1 MKHPVLPLLLAAS
14 LMAACHSARVV
25 PSASSRLVACD
36 TVESHGLRYDSVF
49 VLHDVRQDYRRAAM
63 PDTVLCQMAPDT
75 VYLRDTRVE
84 YRLRLVRDTLREV
97 RTDTVVSEVTSP
109 PAPYR
114 VPWYDR
120 VARTIAVAFFIAL
133 ALVLAFPADS
143 RKS

>member
-1 MKHPVLPLLLAAS
+1 
-14 LMAACHSARVV
+14 
-25 PSASSRLVACD
+25 
-36 TVESHGLRYDSVF
+36 
-49 VLHDVRQDYRRAAM
+49 M
-63 PDTVLCQMAPDT
+63 PDTVLCRMAPDT

>member
-36 TVESHGLRYDSVF
+36 T
-49 VLHDVRQDYRRAAM
+49 
-63 PDTVLCQMAPDT
+63 
-75 VYLRDTRVE
+75 
-84 YRLRLVRDTLREV
+84 LREV

-120 VARTIAVAFFIAL
+120 VARTIAAAFFIAL
-133 ALVLAFPADS
+133 ALMLAFPADS

>member
-49 VLHDVRQDYRRAAM
+49 VLHDRRQDYRRAR
-63 PDTVLCQMAPDT
+63 PSDTLLLQPAPDT
-75 VYLRDTRVE
+75 VYLHDTRVE
-84 YRLRLVRDTLREV
+84 YRLRLMRDTLRLV
-97 RTDTVVSEVTSP
+97 HRDTVVPTVVQE

-120 VARTIAVAFFIAL
+120 AARLIAVAFFIAL
-133 ALVLAFPADS
+133 ALAMAFPQN
-143 RKS
+143 KS

>member
-1 MKHPVLPLLLAAS
+1 MKHPVLPLLLATS

-36 TVESHGLRYDSVF
+36 TVEFHGLRYDSVF

-63 PDTVLCQMAPDT
+63 PDTVLCRMAPDT

-84 YRLRLVRDTLREV
+84 YRLRLMRDTLRLV
-97 RTDTVVSEVTSP
+97 HRDTVVHTVVQE

-120 VARTIAVAFFIAL
+120 AARLIAVAFFIAL
-133 ALVLAFPADS
+133 ALAMAFPQN
-143 RKS
+143 KS